1 MTRPVTRGAQGGL
14 KPPCKNCRPPWRNV
28 LDVVW
33 NYSTQSKNFG
43 PSQKT
48 LHHPWCPKLVTGLLM
63 TSNTRSPG
71 LVLGFE
77 FKSTFLT
84 AFDHPEKER
93 LAACL
98 LHDIDIAVV
107 CFIWWNLLHL
117 TENTVLEI
125 APRKYTTI
133 CVLVFMILWDTS
145 VFVTKVCY
153 LKFTISIL
161 WNRSQLAACFAAV
174 RFKKWRVNCLVKRT
188 GHCRGDWRRR
198 TNSKLSFAK

>member
-71 LVLGFE
+71 LVLSFE
-77 FKSTFLT
+77 FKSTCLT

-117 TENTVLEI
+117 TENIRDSSTKIYNNLC
-125 APRKYTTI
+125 TG
-133 CVLVFMILWDTS
+133 FHD
-145 VFVTKVCY
+145 FVRYIGVCDKSLLFKVY
-153 LKFTISIL
+153 NFDFVKSLAIS
-161 WNRSQLAACFAAV
+161 
-174 RFKKWRVNCLVKRT
+174 CLF
-188 GHCRGDWRRR
+188 C
-198 TNSKLSFAK
+198 SSAI